1 MAGDWIK
8 MRSNLWDD
16 PRIARLC
23 DITDQPEAMV
33 IGGLYWLWSA
43 ADQHTEDGLMV
54 GLSLRQIDRKTGISG
69 FGEALVAVSWIAEE
83 DSGIRIVNFDD
94 HNGSSAKKRAQ
105 TAKRVAKHTAANAKT
120 AQKEEEGNAPLT
132 PTIKTTNAPSVS
144 SALAREREEKEKEK
158 NIPPK
163 SPKGGRKKPATPIP
177 DGFTP
182 NESCKAKALELGVS
196 LNTELPKFIDHALAN
211 DRRQA
216 DWQAAF
222 RTWLGNANK
231 FSGGRPPVA
240 DQPRRGGFQLD

>member
-23 DITDQPEAMV
+23 DTTDQPEAMV

-54 GLSLRQIDRKTGISG
+54 GLSLRQIDRKTGIKG
-69 FGEALVAVSWIAEE
+69 FGDALVAVAWIAEE
-83 DSGIRIVNFDD
+83 EGGIRIVNFDE
-94 HNGSSAKKRAQ
+94 HNGASAKRRVMEAKRKASVRKVSASDADNKQ
-105 TAKRVAKHTAANAKT
+105 TASGSDA
-120 AQKEEEGNAPLT
+120 EL
-132 PTIKTTNAPSVS
+132 
-144 SALAREREEKEKEK
+144 EKEKDLEK
-158 NIPPK
+158 EKRKDIPPK

-177 DGFTP
+177 DDFTP

-211 DRRQA
+211 DRRQV

-222 RTWLGNANK
+222 RTWLGNSRGFARHPLP
-231 FSGGRPPVA
+231 SGERPVM
-240 DQPRRGGFQLD
+240 RKELTLD